1 MGQSYIQILT
11 KRKFFKGHKMKI
23 KVYLPHGYKIV
34 SVSVADDVKKIAD
47 NFERWEYV
55 L

>member
-1 MGQSYIQILT
+1 MEANESRT
-11 KRKFFKGHKMKI
+11 EANPSKRKQMKI

-34 SVSVADDVKKIAD
+34 RVSVADDVKKIAD
-47 NFERWEYV
+47 SFERWEYV